1 MFARKN
7 LISLVILVFRMLDLI
22 SSKLKRG
29 PQVILPKDMGAI
41 VAHTGIGAGD
51 RVVEAGAGSGW
62 LTVMLANIVGAGG
75 RVYSYEWREEFLKLA
90 EKNVKKV
97 GFDDRIEL
105 KQQDIFSGIDE
116 KEVNVVV
123 LDLAESEKAVG
134 RAFAALRRGGKLVGY
149 HPNIEQAKKFV
160 ETCHKVGFSES
171 KVIEVIEREWL
182 IRDYGCRPSTQGL
195 THTAFLSFSSKP

>member
-1 MFARKN
+1 
-7 LISLVILVFRMLDLI
+7 MLDLI

-29 PQVILPKDMGAI
+29 PQVILPKDAGAI
-41 VAHTGIGAGD
+41 VAHTGIGNGD

-62 LTVMLANIVGAGG
+62 LTVFLANIVGGEG
-75 RVYSYEWREEFLKLA
+75 KVYSYEWREEFLKLV
-90 EKNVKKV
+90 EKNLEKVKFANRV
-97 GFDDRIEL
+97 EL

-116 KEVNVVV
+116 KEVDAVV
-123 LDLAESEKAVG
+123 LDLAESEKAVVH
-134 RAFAALRRGGKLVGY
+134 AFAALRGGGKLVGY
-149 HPNIEQAKKFV
+149 HPNIEQAKEFV
-160 ETCHKVGFSES
+160 GTCRNAGFGES